1 MTENAPRTPAI
12 ANPKPRKR
20 MVQPIPQTLSA
31 PEAPMPKTAIEETA
45 APVSTTK
52 PKANTKKAK
61 PKVKKPARL
70 ETPKPEITEISDISK
85 SFAVTLNFPAQL
97 FLEMTKAADQY
108 GVDPQTFLKMILK
121 KEVVSFREDL
131 DTLDLKSMSAPTAK
145 GPSETIQ
152 HPLRLT
158 VGQYDQIKTALDPLN
173 LRSMSAN
180 IADALLRYLIAKHA

>member
-1 MTENAPRTPAI
+1 
-12 ANPKPRKR
+12 

-45 APVSTTK
+45 APVTTTK

-97 FLEMTKAADQY
+97 FLEMTKEADQY
-108 GVDPQTFLKMILK
+108 GVDPQTFLKTEIY
-121 KEVVSFREDL
+121 ERTHGQRSIGNNS
-131 DTLDLKSMSAPTAK
+131 TSAP
-145 GPSETIQ
+145 
-152 HPLRLT
+152 
-158 VGQYDQIKTALDPLN
+158 LN
-173 LRSMSAN
+173 CWA
-180 IADALLRYLIAKHA
+180 I